1 MTRLFATL
9 LALAIG
15 VNANA
20 QSPLVGAWEGSM
32 NVGQELRLVFRI
44 QEANGKLSGTMDSP
58 DQKVTGIPVS
68 SITSTADSVFIDM
81 SNIGITYVGK
91 YDNMAIAGVFK
102 QSGMSLPLELKKT
115 ATPTE
120 IVKPQTPKPP
130 FTYTS
135 EDVTFTNA
143 DKSISYGATI
153 TMPKMIDRKY
163 PAVLLVT
170 GSGPQNRDEEI
181 MGHKPFAVIA
191 DYLTNR
197 GYVVLRVDDRGV
209 GQTTGDRSNAT
220 TADFAKD
227 AGAAIDYLKT
237 RKEVD
242 AKRIGILGHSEGGMI
257 APMVASERKDIDFIV
272 LLAGPGV
279 KITELMEDQNAAVLK
294 SSGLDEAVVNDYI
307 KLYRSVEQVIIT
319 ANSTQEARNRMQQAL
334 GAWQKAVP
342 KTSQEAVGI
351 TDEKAAQQMID
362 EFAKVYENKW
372 YNYFM
377 KADPQPYLQKL
388 SCKVLALN
396 GEKDIQV
403 LAKPN
408 LEGIRQALMKSKSK
422 KWETEELPG
431 LNHLFQACK
440 TCTSQEYAQLDETI
454 SPAVLIMVGDWLDKE
469 VK

>member
-1 MTRLFATL
+1 MTRLFTTI

-15 VNANA
+15 VNGYA

-81 SNIGITYVGK
+81 SNIGITYAGK
-91 YDNMAIAGVFK
+91 YDNTAIAGVFK
-102 QSGMSLPLELKKT
+102 QSGMNLPLELKKT

-227 AGAAIDYLKT
+227 ASAAIDYLKT

-334 GAWQKAVP
+334 GVWQKAVP
-342 KTSQEAVGI
+342 KTSQDAVGI

>member
-1 MTRLFATL
+1 MRLFTIL
-9 LALAIG
+9 LTMTIG
-15 VNANA
+15 VNAHA
-20 QSPLVGAWEGSM
+20 QRPLVGAWEGSM
-32 NVGQELRLVFRI
+32 NVGQALRLVFRI

-58 DQKVTGIPVS
+58 DQNVTSVPVS
-68 SITSTADSVFIDM
+68 NVTATADSVFIDM
-81 SNIGITYVGK
+81 SNIGITYAGK
-91 YDNMAIAGVFK
+91 YDNTAIAGVFK

-130 FTYTS
+130 FSYNS

-153 TMPKMIDRKY
+153 TIPKVDKKY
-163 PAVLLVT
+163 PAILLVT

-242 AKRIGILGHSEGGMI
+242 PKRIGMIGHSEGGMI
-257 APMVASERKDIDFIV
+257 APMVASERKDINFIV

-294 SSGLDEAVVNDYI
+294 SGGLDEAVVNDYI
-307 KLYRSVEQVIIT
+307 RLYRSIEQVIIT

-351 TDEKAAQQMID
+351 VDEKAAQQMVD

-377 KADPQPYLQKL
+377 KADPTPYLQKL

-408 LEGIRQALMKSKSK
+408 LEGIRKALGKSKSK

-431 LNHLFQACK
+431 LNHLFQTCK
-440 TCTSQEYAQLDETI
+440 TCTAQEYTQLDETI